1 MTHQRSNDLTITRG
15 GLATGPIGG
24 GEASTGRGGWI
35 DYHNASRPHSVFDGR
50 TPEEVYTG
58 RDAPACARRYRCP
71 TSDFLLLPITILL
84 ARNIGDLKPEGIVS
98 PITQNQIV
106 IACAFN
112 FPAAGRWMT
121 PFYPNIG

>member
-1 MTHQRSNDLTITRG
+1 MLYLCPINDILG
-15 GLATGPIGG
+15 FGQYA
-24 GEASTGRGGWI
+24 EASQI
-35 DYHNASRPHSVFDGR
+35 
-50 TPEEVYTG
+50 
-58 RDAPACARRYRCP
+58 
-71 TSDFLLLPITILL
+71 FLFLPITILL